1 MASYSFQQK
10 RQASVSPKNPNSLKG
25 NLTSQSCNISVDL
38 DSSLMITPTA
48 SPTNIGEEKTL
59 ENEKCAQKEDENA
72 NRSVQP
78 FVNQK
83 YLNCFSYYLIYYLTK
98 DELQNEL
105 FVIQNK
111 DCRI

>member
-1 MASYSFQQK
+1 
-10 RQASVSPKNPNSLKG
+10 
-25 NLTSQSCNISVDL
+25 
-38 DSSLMITPTA
+38 MITPTA

-83 YLNCFSYYLIYYLTK
+83 YLNYVTLKVDTDLDIKLIEEDGTLN
-98 DELQNEL
+98 DNEIHNNML
-105 FVIQNK
+105 F
-111 DCRI
+111 

>member
-38 DSSLMITPTA
+38 NSSVI
-48 SPTNIGEEKTL
+48 IGEEKTL

-83 YLNCFSYYLIYYLTK
+83 YLNYVTLKVDTDLDIKLIEEDGTLN
-98 DELQNEL
+98 DNEIHNNML
-105 FVIQNK
+105 F
-111 DCRI
+111 